1 MTSPDPRSPA
11 STWNYF
17 TFVDCETSRL
27 SFLHV
32 RSSSVSLT
40 PLLFRANYF
49 SALFS
54 FLPSFTNLT
63 HLNIQYIVHSSSN
76 LLEILPTTR
85 KYLEEYL
92 REYFL
97 VCDSRFIQIINL
109 RWICYEDRNSRVS
122 TASMIGFASLFWCKR
137 IYSKSHADETSD
149 RNTNHD
155 RAVLH
160 ACLHVYLRGISIDW
174 FGDCT
179 VRFRL
184 YSSSSRNYW
193 NFRFVLFSSFF
204 SLFWFAYTR

>member
-1 MTSPDPRSPA
+1 MELFHIRRL
-11 STWNYF
+11 WNES
-17 TFVDCETSRL
+17 TFVPPCTQFFRVVNPFVVSCQL
-27 SFLHV
+27 FFGAFFFPSFLYKPHT
-32 RSSSVSLT
+32 SKYSVYCSLI
-40 PLLFRANYF
+40 LQ
-49 SALFS
+49 
-54 FLPSFTNLT
+54 FTRNT
-63 HLNIQYIVHSSSN
+63 SN
-76 LLEILPTTR
+76 HQEILR
-85 KYLEEYL
+85 RILE
-92 REYFL
+92 RIFP
-97 VCDSRFIQIINL
+97 CDSRFIQIINL

-122 TASMIGFASLFWCKR
+122 TASMIGFTSLFWCKR

-149 RNTNHD
+149 RNTNLD